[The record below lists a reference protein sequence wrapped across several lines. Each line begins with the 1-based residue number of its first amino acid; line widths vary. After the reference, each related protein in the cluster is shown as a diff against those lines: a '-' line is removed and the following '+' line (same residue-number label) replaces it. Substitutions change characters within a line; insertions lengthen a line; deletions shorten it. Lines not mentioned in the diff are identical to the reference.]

1 MSFLKRVKFWVI
13 RRIQKIAQKAKK
25 ITVPFFDGL
34 PLYDVTIFFW
44 KGVVDGAIT
53 TRASA
58 IAFNFILAIFPAIIF
73 LFTLIPYIPIE
84 KFPDQLMGL
93 LLSVLPDNA
102 FLAVQDTIKDI
113 ITQPRGGLL
122 SFGFFAAFIF
132 STNGLASIMVAFNG
146 TIHAIETRSIVSRY
160 VIAFILSLILTTLT
174 TLSVAL
180 ITLSQRVI
188 EFLFAKQIIKSSYI
202 YVLLYG
208 GKWLVILLLFFFT
221 FAFIFYFGPA
231 RKMKFRF
238 ISAGGTLATLLSI
251 LISVGFSYY
260 INNFGKYNI
269 LYGSIGTLVVVMMWI
284 YFMSLIMLIGFEL
297 NVSIWSA
304 QSKVNHADNK
314 SASDYRPAPP
324 PDPGS
329 NRFPGP

>member
-1 MSFLKRVKFWVI
+1 MSFLNTVQLWVTNRLI
-13 RRIQKIAQKAKK
+13 RIAQKAKK
-25 ITVPFFDGL
+25 VTVPFFDGL
-34 PLYDVTIFFW
+34 PLYDVAKFFW
-44 KGVVDGAIT
+44 KGIVDGAIT

-73 LFTLIPYIPIE
+73 LFTLIPYIPIDN
-84 KFPDQLMGL
+84 FQIQLMNL
-93 LLSVLPDNA
+93 MQSVLPDDA
-102 FLAVQDTIKDI
+102 FLAVRGTIQDI
-113 ITQPRGGLL
+113 ITQPRGSLL

-146 TIHAIETRSIVSRY
+146 TIHAIETRSIWSRY
-160 VIAFILSLILTTLT
+160 VIAFGLSLILTTLT

-180 ITLSQRVI
+180 ITLSQRFI
-188 EFLFAKQIIKSSYI
+188 EFLLAEQLIHFNYI
-202 YVLLYG
+202 YYLLIG

-231 RKMKFRF
+231 RRMKFRF

-251 LISVGFSYY
+251 CISVGFSYY
-260 INNFGKYNI
+260 INNFGKYNT
-269 LYGSIGTLVVVMMWI
+269 LYGSIGTLVVVMLWI

-304 QSKVNHADNK
+304 QSNANAVQTSSGQHNQVI
-314 SASDYRPAPP
+314 S
-324 PDPGS
+324 
-329 NRFPGP
+329 